1 MGRKAGNAS
10 LKSMAAAAEEEEEE
24 EEEEQTELKLAIS
37 GDRRVTEKIWE
48 LEVPYQ
54 WEWSMEGM
62 ARRKKQ

>member
-1 MGRKAGNAS
+1 
-10 LKSMAAAAEEEEEE
+10 MAAAAEEEEEE